1 MFEKIIQ
8 EADRALALGKIQDWV
23 LKSEVTDSQELFFVK
38 DRLDMNRRA
47 DTKEYALTVYVDHEE
62 EKEGLVD
69 KTRGSS
75 TAQFGPDDSD
85 EEIVEKI
92 ARAGEEAS
100 YIKNPWFPLPDN
112 GGEPGHD
119 MVQASTIHEFSH
131 KHEEVFQAFFADRGG
146 LAKVNSAEI
155 FCQDVQV
162 RLASSQGLRT
172 SYPANLFQFEL
183 VTDAEGKNDPVEVFR
198 IYTLSGPDVDK
209 IREVVDAQLEETQA
223 RAQAD
228 QAQAMEDVTV
238 AITGDEVEDFF
249 KMYTSRLSA
258 MSVYNG
264 LSKEEP
270 GLAFAHDQEGPEV
283 KDPVSLRLNPFLAH
297 SPYAVPVDSY
307 GTLLAPYPLLDK
319 GQVMNLASSAPHS
332 YYLGMENKGKC
343 STFEVDGGSAD
354 LDKAMKEDH
363 LEIIKFSSFDFS
375 PLTGNFGGEFRLAK
389 LVKEGKESYI
399 SGGSISVNLFKSAD
413 KISYSKETVQR
424 PRSITPKAILIQG
437 VQLAGEGE
445 E

>member
-1 MFEKIIQ
+1 MFDLIIQ
-8 EADRALALGKIQDWV
+8 EADRSLASGKIQDWV
-23 LKSEVTDSQELFFVK
+23 LQSKDTDSQELFFIK

-47 DTKEYALTVYVDHEE
+47 VTREYILTVYVDHEE
-62 EKEGLVD
+62 ETDGVVT

-75 TAQFGPDDSD
+75 TAQFGPDDS
-85 EEIVEKI
+85 EEEVVEKI

-119 MVQASTIHEFSH
+119 MAQASTIHEFSH

-162 RLASSQGLRT
+162 RLASSKGLRT
-172 SYPANLFQFEL
+172 AYPANLFQFEL

-198 IYTLSGPDVDK
+198 IYTLSGPDAKK
-209 IREVVDAQLEETQA
+209 IEEIVDAQLKETQA

-228 QAQAMEDVTV
+228 QAQAMDNVRV

-249 KMYTSRLSA
+249 QMYTSRLSA
-258 MSVYNG
+258 TSVYNG

-270 GLAFAHDQEGPEV
+270 GSSFAHDQKGPEV

-307 GTLLAPYPLLDK
+307 GTLLTPYPLLDK
-319 GQVMNLASSAPHS
+319 GTVVNLASSAPHS

-343 STFEVDGGSAD
+343 STFEVEGGSAD
-354 LDKAMKEDH
+354 LDETMKKDH

-413 KISYSKETVQR
+413 KISYSRETIQR
-424 PRSITPKAILIQG
+424 PRSITPKAIFIEG
-437 VQLAGEGE
+437 VQVAGEDKE
-445 E
+445 